1 MNTIRFII
9 RLFNGKLLLIIL
21 SSVLLLIMLL
31 PEVAISGPKED
42 ERKAVKQV
50 AQNWIQIGTK
60 QYQKGLYRA
69 AEQSFLYALDYR
81 EYLTDAEREKL
92 SELLEKTH
100 IAADERKRILESIQT
115 ANELVKRGE
124 LRKARVYLE
133 KVKENAFLT
142 EQEKKLVAEGLT
154 KIAKQLVGQ
163 DKEVKAIT
171 PPEVVSTS
179 EAKAA
184 IERSSRAIAAAVEKE
199 KELVSVDSKPAAIAR
214 PEVRELRV
222 AEPVVENKGGYI
234 EVVNRQRKIL
244 RSRTEAVINDS
255 EARARRYIELGE
267 FEKARET
274 VERAHRTVHENQ
286 IALGEELYK
295 EYRGRCEK
303 LNEAIAAGE
312 KALAK
317 VEAEQ
322 KAREADVLQ
331 QQRRIEMEE
340 DRNQRIEDLMV
351 NAKAYAKRQR
361 YKEALGQLEL
371 LLALDPL
378 DDDALIM
385 RDMLEDTVS
394 FRQELEIQ
402 KERRR
407 EKTDM
412 GLRLD
417 EATIPYAEEIT
428 HPKNWREI
436 VEKRIPEEA
445 VGVAAVDAAV
455 YKQLDE
461 IVDLSMLTSETP
473 INEAMDELRRAVE
486 PPLKIVVLWRDLYE
500 NADIDQTTPINM
512 DGLPAIRLGKGLE
525 SLLKSV
531 SGAFAELGYVVE
543 DGVITIATIESL
555 PSKMTT
561 QVYDVTHLVGRKADY
576 QAVGGGSSM
585 MGGMGGGMGGYGGGM
600 GGGAGGYGGGTTGGM
615 MGGYGGGT
623 TGGYG
628 GGMMGGMGG
637 GMMGGMGG
645 YGGGMGGGMMGAEEE
660 YLTGGGDEYESVAER
675 EARARD
681 RALALITLIQESIDP
696 DSWYDVG
703 GEGTITAHDDRKL
716 IVLQTREA
724 HNRINELLKELGKNL
739 KEEVSIEARFLLVS
753 ENFIDSI
760 GLDIGFALS
769 TGKWDVIRYDPGILK
784 VATPD
789 ETGVAGTL
797 AKSIPSRLKGVWGSI
812 LDDLEVTF
820 LLEAIQAHRDG
831 TSLTAPKVTV
841 LSGESAILQVQKT
854 IRYALPPVISARDI
868 VGGVSGISS
877 SWSFEPQQGR
887 VRSGTTLS
895 VTPIVTPDKRHVL
908 LNITATLQGYFGLK
922 PYTVDTIAPTG
933 TGEIVEY
940 TMSLP
945 ETEISRVRTRVS
957 VPDGGTLLL
966 GGQKITEEVEKEAG
980 VPVLSKI
987 PIIGRAFSS
996 RSKIK
1001 DSKILLIL
1009 VKPTIILQEEVDAE
1023 AIAALETGL

>member
-1 MNTIRFII
+1 
-9 RLFNGKLLLIIL
+9 
-21 SSVLLLIMLL
+21 MLL

-585 MGGMGGGMGGYGGGM
+585 MGGMGGGM
-600 GGGAGGYGGGTTGGM
+600 
-615 MGGYGGGT
+615 
-623 TGGYG
+623 
-628 GGMMGGMGG
+628 
-637 GMMGGMGG
+637 MGGMGG

>member
-1 MNTIRFII
+1 
-9 RLFNGKLLLIIL
+9 
-21 SSVLLLIMLL
+21 MLL

-199 KELVSVDSKPAAIAR
+199 KELVSVDSKLAAIAR

-576 QAVGGGSSM
+576 QAVGGGSS
-585 MGGMGGGMGGYGGGM
+585 
-600 GGGAGGYGGGTTGGM
+600 
-615 MGGYGGGT
+615 
-623 TGGYG
+623 
-628 GGMMGGMGG
+628 MMGGMGG

>member
-585 MGGMGGGMGGYGGGM
+585 MGGMGGGM
-600 GGGAGGYGGGTTGGM
+600 
-615 MGGYGGGT
+615 
-623 TGGYG
+623 
-628 GGMMGGMGG
+628 
-637 GMMGGMGG
+637 MGGMGG

>member
-1 MNTIRFII
+1 LNTIRFII

-31 PEVAISGPKED
+31 PEVATSGPRED

-92 SELLEKTH
+92 NELLEKTH
-100 IAADERKRILESIQT
+100 IAAAERKRILGSIQT

-124 LRKARVYLE
+124 LRKARVYLDR
-133 KVKENAFLT
+133 VKENAFLT

-163 DKEVKAIT
+163 DKEVKTIT

-179 EAKAA
+179 EAKTA
-184 IERSSRAIAAAVEKE
+184 IGSPRPIIAAVEKE
-199 KELVSVDSKPAAIAR
+199 KKLVSVDPGPAAIAR
-214 PEVRELRV
+214 PKVTELRV
-222 AEPVVENKGGYI
+222 AEPVAENKGGYI

-244 RSRTEAVINDS
+244 RSRTAAVINDS

-267 FEKARET
+267 FEKAREAL
-274 VERAHRTVHENQ
+274 ERAERTVNENQ

-295 EYRGRCEK
+295 EYYGRCER
-303 LNEAIAAGE
+303 LNQAIAAKE
-312 KALAK
+312 QALTKA
-317 VEAEQ
+317 EAEQ
-322 KAREADVLQ
+322 KVREVDVLQ
-331 QQRRIEMEE
+331 QQRRKQMED
-340 DRNQRIEDLMV
+340 DRNQRIEDLMT

-385 RDMLEDTVS
+385 RDMLDDTVS

-402 KERRR
+402 KEKSR
-407 EKTDM
+407 EKIGM

-436 VEKRIPEEA
+436 VEKRIPEE
-445 VGVAAVDAAV
+445 VLGVAAVDAVV

-473 INEAMDELRRAVE
+473 INEAIDELRRAVE

-531 SGAFAELGYVVE
+531 SGAFAELGYIVE

-555 PSKMTT
+555 PSKMTA
-561 QVYDVTHLVGRKADY
+561 QVYDVTHLVGRAAYY
-576 QAVGGGSSM
+576 QAVGGSGG
-585 MGGMGGGMGGYGGGM
+585 MGGMGGGMGMEQEFISGGG
-600 GGGAGGYGGGTTGGM
+600 G
-615 MGGYGGGT
+615 
-623 TGGYG
+623 
-628 GGMMGGMGG
+628 
-637 GMMGGMGG
+637 
-645 YGGGMGGGMMGAEEE
+645 
-660 YLTGGGDEYESVAER
+660 EYESVGEG
-675 EARARD
+675 EARAAA
-681 RALALITLIQESIDP
+681 RAQALITLIQESIEP
-696 DSWYDVG
+696 DGWYDVG
-703 GEGTITAHDDRKL
+703 GEGTITTHDSRRL
-716 IVLQTREA
+716 IVLQTREV
-724 HNRINELLKELGKNL
+724 HNKINKLLKELAKTL

-753 ENFIDSI
+753 ENFIENI
-760 GLDIGFALS
+760 GLDIGFTLS
-769 TGKWDVIRYDPGILK
+769 NTGKWDIIRLEQGTMDAAKPE
-784 VATPD
+784 P
-789 ETGVAGTL
+789 TGDTASLAG
-797 AKSIPSRLKGVWGSI
+797 AMGARLSGVWGSI

-820 LLEAIQAHRDG
+820 VLEAIQAHRDA

-841 LSGESAILQVQKT
+841 LSGESAILQVEKT

-877 SWSFEPQQGR
+877 SWSFQPQQGR

-895 VTPIVTPDKRHVL
+895 VTPTIMPDKRHVL
-908 LNITATLQGYFGLK
+908 LHITATLQGYFGLK
-922 PYTVDTIAPTG
+922 DFTVDTIAPTG
-933 TGEIVEY
+933 TGEIVKY

-966 GGQKITEEVEKEAG
+966 GGQKVTEEVEREAG

-987 PIIGRAFSS
+987 PIIGRAFSN

-1009 VKPTIILQEEVDAE
+1009 VKPTIILQDEVDAE
-1023 AIAALETGL
+1023 AIAALEMGL